1 MWFDRLPRCR
11 IIRIGS
17 KLFSY
22 TVRRPVAS
30 TKQAHYA
37 LGIVLLI
44 VATMVAGITATA
56 TSAATEAK
64 PFYNRL
70 VLMAA
75 QGDKR
80 AQDFVRLV
88 DALVARQGSPGVVNE
103 RRVEHVTRIGD
114 LQVEAVGLEPF
125 YLEGDQK
132 TGFVVS

>member
-1 MWFDRLPRCR
+1 
-11 IIRIGS
+11 
-17 KLFSY
+17 
-22 TVRRPVAS
+22 VS

-125 YLEGDQK
+125 YLK
-132 TGFVVS
+132 LYNNTLIASSCSYR